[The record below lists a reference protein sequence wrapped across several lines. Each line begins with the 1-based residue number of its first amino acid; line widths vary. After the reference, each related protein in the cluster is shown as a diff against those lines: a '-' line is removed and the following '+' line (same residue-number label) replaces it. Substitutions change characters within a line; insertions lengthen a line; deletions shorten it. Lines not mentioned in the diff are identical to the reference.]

1 MLSRSGELAEENP
14 CRAFDRPRPARAT
27 RPQKGWLLVG
37 PSDRSTAP
45 VWLRQ
50 DRHWNATPR
59 SADVHSRR
67 RKPWPCATERVAR
80 KRERSPRSAPPAHAS
95 ARPPAR
101 ACRVS
106 DRCASKPPASLE
118 SAERKQPFFPCPPG
132 QSRHHRVLREWAGS
146 PRSESGSARCS
157 PRRARPVQ
165 FAAKD

>member
-1 MLSRSGELAEENP
+1 MLSRSVESAEENP
-14 CRAFDRPRPARAT
+14 CPTCDQPRRVRET
-27 RPQKGWLLVG
+27 RCQKGWLLVG

-50 DRHWNATPR
+50 GRHRNATPR

-67 RKPWPCATERVAR
+67 RKPWPCATERVSR
-80 KRERSPRSAPPAHAS
+80 KRERSPRSAPPAHES

-118 SAERKQPFFPCPPG
+118 SAERKQPFFPCP
-132 QSRHHRVLREWAGS
+132 
-146 PRSESGSARCS
+146 SAQCR
-157 PRRARPVQ
+157 
-165 FAAKD
+165 